1 MGGVAPL
8 LPVGGRWSDPLDND
22 VCSFPL
28 LSALREGQPVA
39 PKRPAPA
46 RQGLPPQGRPRP
58 PADPA
63 PPAAEKP
70 DKPKLVITDKTEV
83 QLDGQACKLADVPGT
98 ASVVSLE
105 VSADKKTI
113 LKIHFQS
120 QK

>member
-1 MGGVAPL
+1 MTRWTMTFAAFLCFLPCVRANLSPQNGLPL
-8 LPVGGRWSDPLDND
+8 LGKDSP
-22 VCSFPL
+22 
-28 LSALREGQPVA
+28 
-39 PKRPAPA
+39 PKAAPA
-46 RQGLPPQGRPRP
+46 P

-113 LKIHFQS
+113 LRIHFQS